1 MGLNNDYSAD
11 TKKLRIASIGY
22 DNLWQLGHS
31 VSLTFFTAPQ
41 QTDNA
46 KVWSGSYSMPLS
58 NRWSL
63 QFSGYKRATA
73 TWPPSAAPT
82 CWARATRS
90 ASARPTAWSRRASGT
105 TSLTMG
111 IDYKKFDETT
121 RFGNNEELIPL
132 KYLPFTFRTT
142 ATAIPSRRQRGP
154 VDRRRRALSFGIG
167 SGWKEFDG

>member
-1 MGLNNDYSAD
+1 MPGTMDVDLKVEDKSPWHASVGLNNDYSAD
-11 TKKLRIASIGY
+11 TKKLRSTASIGY

-63 QFSGYKRATA
+63 QFSGYKSDSNVATIGG
-73 TWPPSAAPT
+73 TNVLGK
-82 CWARATRS
+82 ATRS

-105 TSLTMG
+105 T
-111 IDYKKFDETT
+111 
-121 RFGNNEELIPL
+121 R
-132 KYLPFTFRTT
+132 
-142 ATAIPSRRQRGP
+142 
-154 VDRRRRALSFGIG
+154 
-167 SGWKEFDG
+167 